1 MFLKMRKTPSPT
13 SGKTPFRLREKVFLK
28 VFLQQKFYHV
38 AKNTLPVQVLSTCSR
53 KMWGKYPRQKF
64 SGGIFV
70 HEIATD
76 FTQTM
81 FRERGAEI
89 TNRPPISHDSSTNK
103 Q

>member
-53 KMWGKYPRQKF
+53 KMWGKYVRKDLLANRSATPFIFHLGTCTLSSKYTHTETQHRDKHRQ
-64 SGGIFV
+64 
-70 HEIATD
+70 T
-76 FTQTM
+76 
-81 FRERGAEI
+81 
-89 TNRPPISHDSSTNK
+89 
-103 Q
+103 

>member
-1 MFLKMRKTPSPT
+1 MGDANAPPVTYSPLDHYIDAGMAGIYGVLYLIGIPAFPS
-13 SGKTPFRLREKVFLK
+13 
-28 VFLQQKFYHV
+28 
-38 AKNTLPVQVLSTCSR
+38 
-53 KMWGKYPRQKF
+53 QKF
-64 SGGIFV
+64 SGGIFI
-70 HEIATD
+70 HEITTD